1 MGEVLIKKMSVSILI
16 VFMINLCPLVTAQA
30 EPYKEACVKYQ
41 RQDYSW
47 SDSYKVK
54 GIIMSGSE
62 LNDIARRN
70 SYRSDYTSYKYYYVI
85 PWQEGGYTALEI
97 PYGSSLPSLEL
108 NTKDQRD
115 TTWSLKEGW
124 NFCGSLFN

>member
-1 MGEVLIKKMSVSILI
+1 MRKLFIKKMLVSTLIAFLIL
-16 VFMINLCPLVTAQA
+16 LCPLMAAQA
-30 EPYKEACVKYQ
+30 DPYKEACVKYQ

-54 GIIMSGSE
+54 GIIIKGSE

-97 PYGSSLPSLEL
+97 PYGSSLPSFES

-124 NFCGSLFN
+124 SFCY